1 MSKFKIGQKV
11 KVKSHKELIEL
22 GYSKDFPTIFD
33 FADTIGTISSI
44 DENISDEIQYYHLD
58 TVKTIIFIDADLE
71 LI

>member
-22 GYSKDFPTIFD
+22 GYAEDFPAIFD
-33 FADTIGTISSI
+33 FADTIGTIRKI
-44 DENISDEIQYYHLD
+44 DVNIGDEMYYYHLD
-58 TVKTIIFIDADLE
+58 TIKPIIFIDADLE